1 MGEAA
6 RVANERIDTANRGK
20 KMLDE
25 GGPDVEL
32 KLRCKRQCR
41 KTVEDD
47 SKQVRALDQ
56 LARDYDDAIP
66 KLKASL
72 TTEAL
77 QPEEKYDFEQ
87 LVGLYEEARRPASAR
102 RRPWPIYRRPRPS
115 SRKKEEDAIRM
126 LAVKDKY
133 QVAQREASNLAA
145 TRRRRRARRRAQ
157 LLVCAKTVRAIT
169 RRVS

>member
-47 SKQVRALDQ
+47 GKQV
-56 LARDYDDAIP
+56 
-66 KLKASL
+66 
-72 TTEAL
+72 
-77 QPEEKYDFEQ
+77 
-87 LVGLYEEARRPASAR
+87 G
-102 RRPWPIYRRPRPS
+102 PWT
-115 SRKKEEDAIRM
+115 
-126 LAVKDKY
+126 
-133 QVAQREASNLAA
+133 NW
-145 TRRRRRARRRAQ
+145 
-157 LLVCAKTVRAIT
+157 RAIMMT
-169 RRVS
+169 PFRSSKLH

>member
-56 LARDYDDAIP
+56 LARDSDDAIS

-72 TTEAL
+72 TT
-77 QPEEKYDFEQ
+77 
-87 LVGLYEEARRPASAR
+87 
-102 RRPWPIYRRPRPS
+102 
-115 SRKKEEDAIRM
+115 
-126 LAVKDKY
+126 
-133 QVAQREASNLAA
+133 
-145 TRRRRRARRRAQ
+145 
-157 LLVCAKTVRAIT
+157 
-169 RRVS
+169 

>member
-20 KMLDE
+20 KMLDD

-47 SKQVRALDQ
+47 GKQVRALDQ
-56 LARDYDDAIP
+56 LARDYDDAIS

-77 QPEEKYDFEQ
+77 QPTVLKKSMVVLSLR
-87 LVGLYEEARRPASAR
+87 LVKRSAALSLGSGSFGKSWAHASG
-102 RRPWPIYRRPRPS
+102 
-115 SRKKEEDAIRM
+115 RKDT
-126 LAVKDKY
+126 
-133 QVAQREASNLAA
+133 S
-145 TRRRRRARRRAQ
+145 
-157 LLVCAKTVRAIT
+157 KT
-169 RRVS
+169 